1 MPDELMIAK
10 LDPCEK
16 LLNRSSKD
24 MIIVVNM
31 IANNQKN
38 LYGIPYEQ

>member
-16 LLNRSSKD
+16 PLNRSSKD
-24 MIIVVNM
+24 LIIGVNM
-31 IANNQKN
+31 IDNNQKN

>member
-1 MPDELMIAK
+1 MPDELMITK

-16 LLNRSSKD
+16 PLNRSSKD
-24 MIIVVNM
+24 LIIGVNM
-31 IANNQKN
+31 IDNNQKN